1 MSKNKKN
8 SGANNHEK
16 QTEKKQPEKKPE
28 MSAEEL
34 KELVV
39 NEALLLAHHKKF
51 HINDLTKYAL
61 KYEEL
66 ATTP

>member
-1 MSKNKKN
+1 MSNKNTKN
-8 SGANNHEK
+8 SGAKN
-16 QTEKKQPEKKPE
+16 TKKDPAKKPE
-28 MSAEEL
+28 MSADQL
-34 KELVV
+34 KELVI